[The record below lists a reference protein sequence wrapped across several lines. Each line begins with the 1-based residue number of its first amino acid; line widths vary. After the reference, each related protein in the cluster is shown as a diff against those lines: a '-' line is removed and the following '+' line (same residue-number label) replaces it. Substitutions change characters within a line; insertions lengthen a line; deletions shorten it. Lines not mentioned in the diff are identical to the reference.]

1 MFCVIGS
8 ECGFF
13 IPETIKRSIMGVMHD
28 FLLTSIG
35 FEYEKAGDIYS
46 EECV

>member
-1 MFCVIGS
+1 MFYVIGG

-13 IPETIKRSIMGVMHD
+13 LPEVTGKRSMSVLHD
-28 FLLTSIG
+28 FLVTGIG
-35 FEYEKAGDIYS
+35 FEYGKAGDIYS

>member
-1 MFCVIGS
+1 MFYVIGS

-13 IPETIKRSIMGVMHD
+13 VPETVGRSIMGVMHD
-28 FLLTSIG
+28 FLVTSIG
-35 FEYEKAGDIYS
+35 FEYERVGDIYS